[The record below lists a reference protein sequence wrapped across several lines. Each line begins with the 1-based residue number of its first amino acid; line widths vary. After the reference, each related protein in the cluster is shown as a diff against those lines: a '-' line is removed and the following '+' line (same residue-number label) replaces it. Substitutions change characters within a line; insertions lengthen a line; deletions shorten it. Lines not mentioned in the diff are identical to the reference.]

1 MAQETIKY
9 PNILVDTDFGL
20 NAFAI
25 MGAVQRE
32 MKAAGLPQEMINQ
45 YYAESTAGDYDEL
58 WATANRW
65 VRII

>member
-9 PNILVDTDFGL
+9 PNILVDTYFGL